1 MEHEAI
7 KRMRLDFPFIY
18 AEFEDGKK
26 FRYNI
31 NEMIPER
38 KEYEKL
44 KDVNFFNSAKLLP
57 GNDAI
62 AWDDFIDMPTSGIA
76 EFGEEVEE
84 F

>member
-1 MEHEAI
+1 MI
-7 KRMRLDFPFIY
+7 LKFPFIY

-26 FRYNI
+26 FKYDI

-44 KDVNFFNSAKLLP
+44 KDIKFFNSATLEP
-57 GNDAI
+57 GGDAI
-62 AWDDFIDMPTSGIA
+62 IWDDFVDVPSNGVY
-76 EFGEEVEE
+76 EFGEEIED